1 MPSYKFWMALL
12 TKKLLD
18 FGIKIH
24 YKRLMMKLTLE
35 TDNGEVF
42 EAEGYSVAL
51 MLEDILYEAE
61 MIEDGDSVEI
71 LSSTQRY
78 VANKC

>member
-1 MPSYKFWMALL
+1 
-12 TKKLLD
+12 
-18 FGIKIH
+18 
-24 YKRLMMKLTLE
+24 MMKLTLE